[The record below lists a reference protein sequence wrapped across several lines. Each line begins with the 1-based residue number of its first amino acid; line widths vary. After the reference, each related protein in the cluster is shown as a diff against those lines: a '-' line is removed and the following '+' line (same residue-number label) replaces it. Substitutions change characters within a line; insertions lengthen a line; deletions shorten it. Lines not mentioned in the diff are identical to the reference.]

1 MSNFK
6 TNDQSNDS
14 LNLTKLSG
22 FLMNLKYLRNL
33 DLSAN
38 GIKDDGIES
47 IIPALIQMGNL
58 ENLDLSRC
66 MVSNVGLIKYLF

>member
-1 MSNFK
+1 
-6 TNDQSNDS
+6 
-14 LNLTKLSG
+14 
-22 FLMNLKYLRNL
+22 MNLKYLRNL

-66 MVSNVGLIKYLF
+66 MVSNVGLMKYLFELRDHHSNGYDLNLLANSFKN